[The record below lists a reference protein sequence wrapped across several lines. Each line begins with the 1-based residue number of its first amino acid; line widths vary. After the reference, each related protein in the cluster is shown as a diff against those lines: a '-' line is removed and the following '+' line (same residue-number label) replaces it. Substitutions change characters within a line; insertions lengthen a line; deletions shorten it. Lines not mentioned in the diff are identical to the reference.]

1 MDDPTVEWS
10 KQRYDECTT
19 KLSAFLKGT
28 GYNLKT
34 DVFFMPVAAQ
44 TFVNIKDRI
53 PAGVCPWYD
62 GPSLLEYLDSMKS
75 PERKLN
81 APFMM
86 PINAKYK
93 DLGTVVEGKI
103 EAGVVRK
110 NMQLVMMPNRE
121 KVEIAAIYGET
132 EEEVPNGQCGDQVKL
147 RLKNIDDDDILPG
160 FVLCSPKRLVH
171 HVKAFEAQIRILE
184 LKSILTAG
192 FPCILHCHSA
202 IEEVTFSA
210 LLHSLEPKTNRRS
223 KKAPMHAKR
232 GDSIIA
238 RLEINGGSGICCE
251 KFEDYPQLGRFTL
264 REQGNTIAIGKV
276 TKLITEESTA

>member
-1 MDDPTVEWS
+1 MEILHLLLNMTQIYSIYSVLLNKCRETKLTLGYIGGQTREHARLAKAQGVNKLVVAINKMDDPTVEWS

-147 RLKNIDDDDILPG
+147 RLKNIDDDGESL
-160 FVLCSPKRLVH
+160 L
-171 HVKAFEAQIRILE
+171 KACYDF
-184 LKSILTAG
+184 
-192 FPCILHCHSA
+192 C
-202 IEEVTFSA
+202 
-210 LLHSLEPKTNRRS
+210 
-223 KKAPMHAKR
+223 
-232 GDSIIA
+232 
-238 RLEINGGSGICCE
+238 
-251 KFEDYPQLGRFTL
+251 
-264 REQGNTIAIGKV
+264 
-276 TKLITEESTA
+276 